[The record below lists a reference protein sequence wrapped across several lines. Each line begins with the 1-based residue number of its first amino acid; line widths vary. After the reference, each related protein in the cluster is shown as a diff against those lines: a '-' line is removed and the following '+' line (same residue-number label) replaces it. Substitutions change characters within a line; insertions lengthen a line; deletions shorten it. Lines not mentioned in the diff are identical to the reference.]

1 MLSRYEI
8 ILYCSCVE
16 HMHFPRIIVVVF
28 CHEPPQKKPTQK
40 MVFTAMTSD
49 FPIEHYAKYPEPV
62 NNNEKIKN
70 VKYKIT
76 VWSVVVLR
84 LIRIES

>member
-1 MLSRYEI
+1 
-8 ILYCSCVE
+8 
-16 HMHFPRIIVVVF
+16 
-28 CHEPPQKKPTQK
+28 